1 MMNIPFNKP
10 HLTGKEA
17 HYMYQAVAE
26 GKLSGNGAFTKK
38 CQQFFEERYGF
49 KKCLLT
55 TSCTDALEMAA
66 ILCDIHP
73 GDEVIVPS
81 YTFVSSALAFVR
93 AGAKIVFADSMKENP
108 NIDAEK
114 IESLITSRTKVIVPV
129 HYAGV
134 ACDMDRI
141 MEIAEKHN
149 LIVVEDAAQAIDSY
163 YLAPSNSPEGG
174 ELSGDYVAMREWQT
188 ADPMTYKL
196 LKEKAKEMRM
206 KPTHAEETMW
216 ELLRKHKIG
225 EHFRRQ
231 HIIGDYIVDFVCLNK
246 RLIIEVDGGYH
257 FTHEQQQEDA
267 IRETAL
273 KRYGFTILRFT
284 NDEVLVDYENVIN
297 KITSSL
303 QSLPSRG
310 SREGARPLGAIG
322 HLSAFSFHETK
333 NIIAGEGGMLCIND
347 ERFIRRAEIIWE
359 KGTNRAEF
367 FRGEVNKYGW
377 VDTGSSFL
385 PSEVIA
391 AFLWAQL
398 ENLDDIQS
406 RRKHLWELYYTHLSP
421 LSSSF
426 GKSDRAFSLPP
437 LGEQEGANAHMFYLV
452 CNNLEERTALIKH
465 LKDNGVLAVFHYLS
479 LHSSPYYADKHDGRE
494 LVECDRYADCLV
506 RLPMY
511 FDLKDEEVLEICR
524 LIKEFVTE

>member
-1 MMNIPFNKP
+1 MNIPFNKP

-26 GKLSGNGAFTKK
+26 GKLSGNGAFTKR

-66 ILCDIHP
+66 ILCDIQP

-93 AGAKIVFADSMKENP
+93 AGAKIIFADSMAENP

-114 IESLITSRTKVIVPV
+114 IESLITPRTKAIVPV

-163 YLAPSNSPEGG
+163 YKG
-174 ELSGDYVAMREWQT
+174 
-188 ADPMTYKL
+188 
-196 LKEKAKEMRM
+196 
-206 KPTHAEETMW
+206 
-216 ELLRKHKIG
+216 
-225 EHFRRQ
+225 
-231 HIIGDYIVDFVCLNK
+231 
-246 RLIIEVDGGYH
+246 
-257 FTHEQQQEDA
+257 
-267 IRETAL
+267 
-273 KRYGFTILRFT
+273 
-284 NDEVLVDYENVIN
+284 
-297 KITSSL
+297 
-303 QSLPSRG
+303 
-310 SREGARPLGAIG
+310 RPLGSIG

-406 RRKHLWELYYTHLSP
+406 RRKHLWELYHFNLSP
-421 LSSSF
+421 LALSPN
-426 GKSDRAFSLPP
+426 SLIALPGLP
-437 LGEQEGANAHMFYLV
+437 EYATNNAHMFYLV
-452 CNNLEERTALIKH
+452 CNSLEERTALIKH

-479 LHSSPYYADKHDGRE
+479 LHSSPYYQEKHDGRA
-494 LVECDRYADCLV
+494 LPECDRYADCLV

-511 FDLKDEEVLEICR
+511 YDLKDEEVLKISK
-524 LIKEFVTE
+524 LIIDFCNKIG